1 MNSFGIIGFGRFGQ
15 LAARNLREH
24 FDVVVADSGDVAAA
38 ASAIGVRAGTLAQ
51 AAACDVVTL
60 AVPVQ
65 SMIGVIAQIAPL
77 VRPGALVLDVAS
89 VKVLPT
95 QWMVE
100 GLPDHVDIV
109 ATHPL
114 FGPHSARHGFQGQPL
129 VICPVRGDRHE
140 RVAAYG
146 RSLGLKVTV
155 TSAEEHDREMAYVQ
169 ALTHLIGRTLENIC
183 IPDEQ
188 LKTSSYQHLLELCA
202 LIRDDSKELFY
213 AIQNLNPYASDI
225 TQQFI
230 AEANG
235 LLAESLAAESAGRTS
250 ANAA

>member
-1 MNSFGIIGFGRFGQ
+1 MNRFGIIGFGRFGQ
-15 LAARNLREH
+15 LAAHNLREH
-24 FDVVVADSGDVAAA
+24 FDVIAADTDDITDA
-38 ASAIGVRAGTLAQ
+38 ASAMGVRAGTLAE
-51 AAACDVVTL
+51 AADCDIVTL

-65 SMIGVIAQIAPL
+65 AMVGVIAQIAPV

-89 VKVLPT
+89 VKVLPAR
-95 QWMVE
+95 WMLE
-100 GLPDHVDIV
+100 GLPSTVDIV

-114 FGPHSARHGFQGQPL
+114 FGPHSARNGFEGQPL

-146 RSLGLKVTV
+146 RSLGLKVTI

-169 ALTHLIGRTLENIC
+169 ALTHLIGRTLENIR

-213 AIQNLNPYASDI
+213 AIQNLNPYAAEI
-225 TQQFI
+225 TQRFI
-230 AEANG
+230 GEANG
-235 LLAESLAAESAGRTS
+235 LLAESLAAGQAEQAK
-250 ANAA
+250 ADAA